1 MEPVKILQGDRLIEK
16 IYMVFTL
23 AKAGRDEAAATV
35 LQQVFDELR
44 ESSNQQRIFRYF
56 FSARANNCSAYPTG
70 WATIVDNFFIFCR

>member
-1 MEPVKILQGDRLIEK
+1 MTPFYLWDSLGLLKQKRDIIMEPVKATKGDRLIEK

-44 ESSNQQRIFRYF
+44 EIK
-56 FSARANNCSAYPTG
+56 
-70 WATIVDNFFIFCR
+70 

>member
-1 MEPVKILQGDRLIEK
+1 MEPVKATKGDRLIEK

-44 ESSNQQRIFRYF
+44 EIK
-56 FSARANNCSAYPTG
+56 
-70 WATIVDNFFIFCR
+70 